1 MEGLNISHSE
11 YDVIDLRIHEVYSS
25 PGGSGNYFNKINK
38 FGRDSFTSKD
48 NASSFYCQLGLNPEI
63 RIKSFDYE
71 RDIEKEEELYTS
83 LNLPS
88 KYSVDKPRI
97 LVVISSKLA
106 PQLLDNINGPFAE
119 EAIDSPQIDRM
130 IEEYVGVYVEDNVIS
145 GIMDELDTMESEYQ
159 YHILFLIQWF
169 LYKGN

>member
-71 RDIEKEEELYTS
+71 RDIIPLGQRKE
-83 LNLPS
+83 N
-88 KYSVDKPRI
+88 
-97 LVVISSKLA
+97 
-106 PQLLDNINGPFAE
+106 QLLINKFYILNKPYASSFKEKTLFIGG
-119 EAIDSPQIDRM
+119 IL
-130 IEEYVGVYVEDNVIS
+130 GVIGGLVILS
-145 GIMDELDTMESEYQ
+145 RL
-159 YHILFLIQWF
+159 
-169 LYKGN
+169 